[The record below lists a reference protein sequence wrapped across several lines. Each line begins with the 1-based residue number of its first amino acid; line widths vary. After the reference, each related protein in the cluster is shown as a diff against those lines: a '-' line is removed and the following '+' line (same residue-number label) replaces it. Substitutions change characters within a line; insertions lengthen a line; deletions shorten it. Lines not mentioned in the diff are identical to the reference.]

1 MEADKNRSNTM
12 TTGVVSSSAR
22 SLLAPILALPL
33 LDPAARL
40 ATNLIPDPCTP
51 APRSLLAQP
60 GQPGHPSFLRRA
72 RPVTQGAHF
81 SYVTPLPLE
90 FPYDIAVTTD
100 AASSG
105 LSEEDRSRLR
115 MVQMEEQLK
124 AWDISKQEASSAQE
138 GGARAQSLQLF
149 IPQGRTHSPPFAPF
163 RLLGVSPSALPQ
175 LDIGDTRDFILSH
188 SAQPSTRESVT
199 SGPNVPV
206 PPTSETSAYNRWAL
220 SEVLSGRG
228 IAAHFR
234 SGAAEEEEVEAV
246 GVAHLKK
253 QAAAAAR
260 SQGLKNGDSSST
272 NAKAQAELDE
282 SLARL
287 DALAQRKR
295 KAAEANGDIDLLPWA
310 QAYAGHQFG
319 EWAGQL
325 GDGRAVSLFEV
336 ALPTPISSTPAFPSH
351 PQQPNRTDIQ
361 LKGAGRTPY
370 SRFADGLATLQ
381 SSLREFLCAEYMG
394 GGLGI
399 ESCRGLA
406 VGVFTKPLAESNGDA
421 EKSTDEGV
429 RVRRER
435 WHPAAVMTR
444 LAPSW
449 VRIGS
454 FELHASRGE
463 WESIKV
469 LGEYATQ
476 HLFEWDLQ
484 APSTEDGAQGKTQ
497 PWALRLAREV
507 AVRNAQTIARWQV
520 AGFMHGVMN
529 TDNIALLGHTIDY
542 GPYAFMDIFD
552 EDCICNHSDSFGRYS
567 YKMQPSMGLFAIQHL
582 VLALSPLIGFEK
594 THGRAPDPAELSRM
608 DAASLKELSDL
619 GEAEGKDDVRDLY
632 MRTLKREWTQR
643 WLGRL
648 GLGETS
654 AASGGVERSQD
665 DDEQVQRDLID
676 PLLVVLERLDFS
688 IHLRHLA
695 DFPVLL
701 AERGLKTTSAAEDD
715 EEKVA
720 DAAKAFVSS
729 WLDETHVRSFE
740 RDAKRK
746 AAARW
751 LEAYAKALIKQGR
764 NFEEVRRSMLQTN
777 PRFVLRNWVTTEVAD
792 RVEKKNDTAFLERVL
807 QMCLQPFKDWG
818 TPQEGKSAEI
828 LAEENRLCAVGTPL
842 EGHLPSCSS

>member
-1 MEADKNRSNTM
+1 M
-12 TTGVVSSSAR
+12 SSAAR
-22 SLLAPILALPL
+22 MAPILSLPL
-33 LDPAARL
+33 LEPAARL
-40 ATNLIPDPCTP
+40 ATNLIPDPATP

-60 GQPGHPSFLRRA
+60 GQPAHPSFLRRA
-72 RPVTQGAHF
+72 RPVTHAAHF
-81 SYVTPLPLE
+81 SYLTPLPTE
-90 FPYDIAVTTD
+90 FPYDIPV
-100 AASSG
+100 SSPADSDI
-105 LSEEDRSRLR
+105 SEDDRSRMR
-115 MVQMEEQLK
+115 MVQMEEH
-124 AWDISKQEASSAQE
+124 IKQWEIEHEQASASAS
-138 GGARAQSLQLF
+138 ASATATAASTHSLRLF
-149 IPQGRTHSPPFAPF
+149 IPQGRTHAPPFAPF
-163 RLLGVSPSALPQ
+163 RLLGISPAALPQ
-175 LDIGDTRDFILSH
+175 LDIGDTPDFILAH
-188 SAQPSTRESVT
+188 SGQPSTRQTVT
-199 SGPNVPV
+199 SGPDVPV
-206 PPTSETSAYNRWAL
+206 PDTADSPAYNRWAL

-228 IAAHFR
+228 VAAHF
-234 SGAAEEEEVEAV
+234 STSTENDEFEPV
-246 GVAHLKK
+246 GVALLRK
-253 QAAAAAR
+253 QAQAALARTQAAKGADT
-260 SQGLKNGDSSST
+260 SGS
-272 NAKAQAELDE
+272 AKAETELNDT
-282 SLARL
+282 LARL

-295 KAAEANGDIDLLPWA
+295 KAAESNADIDIMPWA

-325 GDGRAVSLFEV
+325 GDGRATSLFEV
-336 ALPTPISSTPAFPSH
+336 ALPTPISSTPAFPTH

-406 VGVFTKPLAESNGDA
+406 VGVFTKPVAESSADGDA
-421 EKSTDEGV
+421 QDGV

-449 VRIGS
+449 VRVGS

-463 WESIKV
+463 WESVRV
-469 LGEYATQ
+469 LGEYAVR
-476 HLFEWDLQ
+476 HLFQWDTSS
-484 APSTEDGAQGKTQ
+484 ADGGSGSGSGEEGMDQ

-507 AVRNAQTIARWQV
+507 AFRNATTIARWQV

-552 EDCICNHSDSFGRYS
+552 EDCICNHSDSYGRYS
-567 YKMQPSMGLFAIQHL
+567 YRNQPSMGLFALQHL

-594 THGRAPDPAELSRM
+594 QHGRAAGPGELARLG
-608 DAASLKELSDL
+608 AGELKTLSDL
-619 GEAEGKDDVRDLY
+619 GEGEGKEVVKVLY
-632 MRTLKREWTQR
+632 MRTLRREWTLR
-643 WLGRL
+643 WLARL
-648 GLGETS
+648 GLLQGEE
-654 AASGGVERSQD
+654 VERSEGE
-665 DDEQVQRDLID
+665 DEKTQHQLID

-688 IHLRHLA
+688 IHLRRLA
-695 DFPVLL
+695 DFPSFL
-701 AERGLKTTSAAEDD
+701 AERGFHPSQPARSDTTPSM
-715 EEKVA
+715 A
-720 DAAKAFVSS
+720 DAAKDFVGL

-740 RDAKRK
+740 REGKRL

-751 LEAYAKALIKQGR
+751 LEKYAAALLGQGR
-764 NFEEVRRSMLQTN
+764 ELGEVRRDMLLTN

-807 QMCLQPFKDWG
+807 QMCLKPFHDWG
-818 TPQEGKSAEI
+818 SPDEGKSAEI
-828 LAEENRLCAVGTPL
+828 LAEENRLCSVGTPL